1 MNPEYKQARWAEAL
15 DGRTIWDQRNLCP
28 DDDDKFCTEFVDPLQ
43 ELADEGRFE
52 LRTITHNIGGK
63 ADVPVRV
70 MITSALNYD

>member
-15 DGRTIWDQRNLCP
+15 DGRTVWDQRNLCP
-28 DDDDKFCTEFVDPLQ
+28 DDGDKFCTEFVDPLQ

-52 LRTITHNIGGK
+52 LRTITHNIRGK